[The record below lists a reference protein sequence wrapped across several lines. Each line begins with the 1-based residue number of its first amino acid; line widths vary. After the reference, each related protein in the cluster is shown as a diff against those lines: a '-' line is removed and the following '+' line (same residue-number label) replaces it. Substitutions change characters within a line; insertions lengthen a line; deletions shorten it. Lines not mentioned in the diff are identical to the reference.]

1 MASLKCSVKAEAYNP
16 VPMLGFLENHS
27 KFRESLIPETV
38 ALVLWKLCIAMY
50 TKHYKVGVIT
60 VLRSRIQPKSEY
72 YSHNDQ
78 N

>member
-38 ALVLWKLCIAMY
+38 ALVL
-50 TKHYKVGVIT
+50 
-60 VLRSRIQPKSEY
+60 
-72 YSHNDQ
+72 
-78 N
+78 